1 MSQAPSAPKRSR
13 LLLAQQIDQV
23 CDRFET
29 AWKAGPRPRIEDYLT
44 HTPEPG
50 QALLLRELVALEIAY
65 RRRSGEQ
72 PRAEEYHA
80 RFPRLEP
87 GWLDEIPTDSGRV
100 SPASTPLERTASLR
114 TADAGPEAT
123 PQPTSVRCP
132 HCHNPIHLADT
143 RGEEVLC

>member
-72 PRAEEYHA
+72 PRGEQA
-80 RFPRLEP
+80 RFPRQARCGLLL
-87 GWLDEIPTDSGRV
+87 WIDEVDRETWRTELIREVTLALVGRETAE
-100 SPASTPLERTASLR
+100 SERGVA
-114 TADAGPEAT
+114 
-123 PQPTSVRCP
+123 
-132 HCHNPIHLADT
+132 
-143 RGEEVLC
+143 